1 MTVKIKFLG
10 GARTVTGS
18 SHLVSA
24 GNTDILLDGGLFQGR
39 RQAFYEINTTFHYNP
54 RTIKA
59 MVLSHAHID
68 HCGNIPNL
76 IKQGL
81 RCKIYTTSATKD
93 LADLM
98 LADSGKIQEEDV
110 RYVNKINRRMGLALR
125 KPLYTAKEASK
136 ATRIFRSISYNQK
149 FCIAKDIFA
158 TIMDAGHILGSGIVV
173 LDIKDAGGSLRLGYA
188 VDLGRKNLP
197 LLNNPVIPKGLDY
210 LILEST
216 YGGRMHRPIDE
227 AQSKLRE
234 AISRAVKRGGKVLIP
249 SFTLERTQEV
259 IYFLNELLKEKIIP
273 FVPIYVD
280 SPLATNITDLFKYHL
295 DFLNA
300 KTRQA
305 FARGDN
311 PFELLNLRFIRDQKE
326 SKALNTDKRPM
337 IIIAGSGMCESG
349 RILHHLQNNIEDSR
363 NMILV
368 VGYMAQDTLGRRI
381 VEKTPFVKIFGVEYE
396 LNAEVVVINS
406 FSGHADQE
414 ELLDFVS
421 GCLPNEPTGAGLK
434 RIFLVH
440 GELEQSQAL
449 ADILVSRGFNV
460 HIPEKDEEVLL
471 N

>member
-1 MTVKIKFLG
+1 MAIKIKFLG
-10 GARTVTGS
+10 GAKTVTGS
-18 SHLVSA
+18 SHLICA
-24 GNTDILLDGGLFQGR
+24 GKTEILLDAGLFQGHR
-39 RQAFYEINTTFHYNP
+39 DAFYEINTTFHYNP

-98 LADSGKIQEEDV
+98 LVDSGKIQEEDV
-110 RYVNKINRRMGLALR
+110 RYVNKVNRRINIPLR
-125 KPLYTAKEASK
+125 KPLYTAKEASR
-136 ATRIFRSISYNQK
+136 ATKIFRSISYNQK
-149 FCIAKDIFA
+149 FCIAKDICA
-158 TIMDAGHILGSGIVV
+158 TILDAGHILGSGTVV
-173 LDIKDAGGSLRLGYA
+173 LDIKDGQNSLRLGYA

-197 LLNNPVIPKGLDY
+197 LLENPVIPQGLDY
-210 LILEST
+210 LIMEST
-216 YGGRMHRPIDE
+216 YGGRLHRPIEE

-234 AISRAVKRGGKVLIP
+234 AISRAVRRGGKVLIP

-259 IYFLNELLKEKIIP
+259 IYFLNELLKDKLIP
-273 FVPIYVD
+273 SVPIYVD
-280 SPLATNITDLFKYHL
+280 SPLATNITGLFEHHL
-295 DFLNA
+295 KFLNA

-305 FARGDN
+305 FDKGDN
-311 PFELLNLRFIRDQKE
+311 PFELLNLRFIREQKE
-326 SKALNTDKRPM
+326 SKALNFDKRPM

-349 RILHHLQNNIEDSR
+349 RMLHHLQNNIEDSR

-368 VGYMAQDTLGRRI
+368 VGYMARDTLGRRI
-381 VEKTPFVKIFGVEYE
+381 VEKNPFVKIFGVEYE
-396 LNAEVVVINS
+396 LNAEVVVINA
-406 FSGHADQE
+406 FSGHADQT

-421 GCLPNEPTGAGLK
+421 GCIPLK
-434 RIFLVH
+434 RVFLVH

-449 ADILVSRGFNV
+449 ADILVQKGLDV
-460 HIPEKDEEVLL
+460 HIPDKDEEVLL